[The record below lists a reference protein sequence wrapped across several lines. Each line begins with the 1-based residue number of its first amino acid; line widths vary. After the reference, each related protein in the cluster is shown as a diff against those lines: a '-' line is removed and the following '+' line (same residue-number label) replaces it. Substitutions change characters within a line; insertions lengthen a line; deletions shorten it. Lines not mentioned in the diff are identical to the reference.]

1 MNRFAFNGDIN
12 KLKTEKFDVVII
24 GSGIAGLYT
33 ALNLDNKLSV
43 AVLSKESSM
52 ICSSWLAQ
60 GGIAVVT
67 NSSDDETYHIKDT
80 LVAGAGLCDLEAV
93 ITLVNKGPNEINRL
107 IGMGVSFDVKDDGNL
122 ETTREGGHSMNRILH
137 SGGDATGKELT
148 KKLAF
153 LATKSE
159 NLTLRADIFLV
170 DILTYNNK
178 AFGVI
183 IFEDEYKLIL
193 SSNIVICTGGIGQ
206 VYKYTTNP
214 TVSTGDGVATA
225 SRAGAILSDME
236 FVQFHPTAFY
246 DENVK
251 GQSFL
256 ISEALRGEGAILR
269 DINGAKFMQGIH
281 PLADLAPRDIVAR
294 AIVAQMKKTDAPNV
308 LLDIT
313 HKGEGFL
320 KDRFPTIYEE
330 CKNRGINISK
340 EYIPV
345 VPVQHYMMGGIKTN
359 LNAMTNIDGLYACG
373 ESACTGVHGANRLAS
388 NSLLECIVFGR
399 LCAEHIMKKKRQTPK
414 IDLNLVYYN
423 TEKKLSKIN
432 ISEIKAKIK
441 EIMSEKGGIIRSTN
455 KLAQGIDELYDI
467 INLLNNILL
476 QNPSQIETLNMA
488 QTASFILIAAYN
500 RNESVGAHF
509 REN

>member
-1 MNRFAFNGDIN
+1 MKRFAFNGDIH
-12 KLKTEKFDVVII
+12 KLKKEYFDVVII

-33 ALNLDNKLSV
+33 ALNLDENLSV

-67 NSSDDETYHIKDT
+67 NSSDDEAYHIKDT

-93 ITLVNKGPNEINRL
+93 KTLVNKGPQEINRL
-107 IGMGVSFDVKDDGNL
+107 IGMGVSFDVKEDGSL

-148 KKLAF
+148 NKLAY
-153 LATKSE
+153 LATQRE
-159 NLTLRADIFLV
+159 NLTIRTDVFLA
-170 DILTYNNK
+170 DILTYENK
-178 AFGVI
+178 AIGVI
-183 IFEDEYKLIL
+183 IFEDEFKLIL

-214 TVSTGDGVATA
+214 IVSTGDGVATTA
-225 SRAGAILSDME
+225 RAGATLSDME

-246 DENVK
+246 DENAK

-269 DINGAKFMQGIH
+269 DKYGARFLQGVH

-294 AIVAQMKKTDAPNV
+294 AIIAQMKKTSAPNV
-308 LLDIT
+308 FLDIT
-313 HKGEGFL
+313 HKGEEFL
-320 KDRFPTIYEE
+320 KERFPTIYEE

-345 VPVQHYMMGGIKTN
+345 VPVQHYMMGGIKTD

-399 LCAEHIMKKKRQTPK
+399 LCAEHIMKKKRTAPAV
-414 IDLNLVYYN
+414 DLDLIYN
-423 TEKKLSKIN
+423 CKKKEQVFIN
-432 ISEIKAKIK
+432 ANEIKTKIK
-441 EIMSEKGGIIRSTN
+441 EIMSEKGGIIRTTN
-455 KLAQGIDELYDI
+455 KLAEGIDELYDI
-467 INLLNNILL
+467 INLLSSISL
-476 QNPSQIETLNMA
+476 QTKDQIEALNMA
-488 QTASFILIAAYN
+488 QTASYILIAAYN
-500 RNESVGAHF
+500 RTESVGAHY